1 MRWQLPL
8 AACLCLLGTAGCANL
23 NIKDPVEP
31 AVTPSAGSAYLY
43 GRFEEEK
50 GWINMSSLWI
60 RLEELETKATAEI
73 QVQTGIG
80 VFEVE
85 PGTYWLK
92 EFVIMAGG
100 APKSMLTKID
110 VQSAP
115 IYANP
120 GSFRVQAG
128 HAYYLGNFHANSDSQ
143 YGLFENKLVN
153 TLEARA
159 EDFEKTTAEVR
170 ELYPGLSRLEFSRVE
185 FEGMQAVEEAGS
197 R

>member
-23 NIKDPVEP
+23 NIKDPVELS
-31 AVTPSAGSAYLY
+31 VTPSTGSAFLY

-50 GWINMSSLWI
+50 GWINTSSLWI
-60 RLEELETKATAEI
+60 RLEEVETKATAEI
-73 QVQTGIG
+73 QVETGIR

-100 APKSMLTKID
+100 APKSMLTKMD
-110 VQSAP
+110 VKSAP
-115 IYANP
+115 IHPNP
-120 GSFRVQAG
+120 GTFRVQAG

-143 YGLFENKLVN
+143 YGLFESRLVN
-153 TLEARA
+153 TLEGHDD
-159 EDFEKTTAEVR
+159 DFEKTTAEVR
-170 ELYPGLSRLEFSRVE
+170 ELYPGLTQLEFRRVA
-185 FEGMQAVEEAGS
+185 FEAIQPLEEAES